1 MIETLRWWLA
11 ATVIGLIAAPYAFRV
26 FRFLPDRGLAFAR
39 ILGILIVVYAMW
51 MLSVLGLLPFG
62 AGAAVLLLSLLAAGG
77 VALAGRDREAIGA
90 HLRTRWPV
98 LVAGEVVF
106 ALFLFG
112 IALTRAYEPAIADT
126 EKLFE
131 FAFFN
136 GVLRSPDMPPADP
149 WYGGEPMSYY
159 YGGYLVVALFTR
171 LTGVIPAIAFNLGV
185 ALTGGLAALSAYGLG
200 ANLVIALRGRGTGL
214 VPAVRS
220 RTAVVAGVVSA
231 LLLMV
236 LASTEGVFELA
247 AAHGW
252 GDAAFYRRL
261 GIENLTGP
269 YDSATW
275 YPSPHWWWWKATRMG
290 SSWNITEFPFFSF
303 LLGDLHA
310 HVMVLPFSVLG
321 FALVL
326 NLVRGGALGSP
337 PLQRSQRPRTRSP
350 LLGPVVAA
358 GYVARRG
365 LFYGS
370 RQPLTTLLL
379 GVLAGMLALI
389 NSWDQP
395 IFLGLLFAAVLVL
408 NIGKDGLTW
417 AALGHAL
424 AFTAPV
430 ALLSFLLYIPF
441 FVHLHPATSGIEP
454 IELSHLPEGVN
465 GEGMVFPPHHFLIF
479 WGPLVLIAGGA
490 VILQAARRRVWR
502 AASEDRSLA
511 IALALTPLFLW
522 AAAVTVFRFVDPAYS
537 DLFDEVR
544 TRATWW
550 SFGSYWLVQL
560 TIVGLIGLGILTT
573 LAEARRPA
581 HVRRAGRLY
590 LLLALTMG
598 FALLHVMELFYVK
611 EPTPARTNTL
621 FKFSYTAWLLLAT
634 AGGAGLI
641 DAVLAWR
648 RARRP
653 SRLLP
658 LWANVTFSV
667 LLLAFVYPVTAMMSR
682 TNGFTGDTTL
692 DGLAALRKS
701 DPHEYETVVWLA
713 SNLKGRP
720 VVLEATGG
728 DYSLGGRIS
737 ARTGLPTVIGWGF
750 HEAQERGG
758 RDFEAKSAEVARRSS
773 DVDTIYNTGNV
784 DEAMTLLRKHRVA
797 YVVVG
802 QPELEKYGA
811 NGGLAKFG
819 EIGHAMY
826 RNRSVT
832 VYAVGAVSDGAAP
845 ELRAPR

>member
-1 MIETLRWWLA
+1 MRPYHETTTRIARWDMIETLRWWLA

-39 ILGILIVVYAMW
+39 VLGILIVVYAMW
-51 MLSVLGLLPFG
+51 MLSVLGLAPFT
-62 AGAAVLLLSLLAAGG
+62 AGSAILLLSLLAVGG
-77 VALAGRDREAIGA
+77 VALAGNDREAITE
-90 HLRTRWPV
+90 HLRTRWPL

-106 ALFLFG
+106 IVFLFG
-112 IALTRAYEPAIADT
+112 IAYTRAYEPAIADT
-126 EKLFE
+126 EKPFE

-136 GVLRSPDMPPADP
+136 GILRSPDMPPADP

-171 LTGVIPAIAFNLGV
+171 LTGVIPSIAFNLGL

-200 ANLVIALRGRGTGL
+200 ANLVIALRGRGSGL

-220 RTAVVAGVVSA
+220 RTAVVAGVLSA

-236 LASTEGVFELA
+236 LSSTEGVFELA
-247 AAHGW
+247 ATRGW

-275 YPSPHWWWWKATRMG
+275 YPSTHWWWWKATRMG
-290 SSWNITEFPFFSF
+290 SGWNITEFPFFSF

-321 FALVL
+321 LALVL
-326 NLVRGGALGSP
+326 NLVRGGERGDWAAV
-337 PLQRSQRPRTRSP
+337 RRSP
-350 LLGPVVAA
+350 WLVV
-358 GYVARRG
+358 
-365 LFYGS
+365 
-370 RQPLTTLLL
+370 LL

-408 NIGKDGLTW
+408 NIGRGGLTW
-417 AALGHAL
+417 RALGGAL

-430 ALLSFLLYIPF
+430 ALLSFVLYIPF
-441 FVHLHPATSGIEP
+441 FVYLHPATSGIAP
-454 IELSHLPEGVN
+454 IELSNLPEGVN

-479 WGPLVLIAGGA
+479 WGPLLLIAGGA
-490 VILQAARRRVWR
+490 VILQAARRRAWR
-502 AASEDRSLA
+502 APPDDRRLA
-511 IALALTPLFLW
+511 AALALAPLFLW
-522 AAAVTVFRFVDPAYS
+522 AAAVSAFRLADPTS
-537 DLFDEVR
+537 GSLFDEIR

-550 SFGSYWLVQL
+550 SFGSYWLVQI
-560 TIVGLIGLGILTT
+560 TIVGLIGLGILTI

-641 DAVLAWR
+641 DALLAWR

-658 LWANVTFSV
+658 LWANVTFAV
-667 LLLAFVYPVTAMMSR
+667 LLLALVYPVTAMMSR

-692 DGLAALRKS
+692 DGLAALRRT
-701 DPHEYETVVWLA
+701 DPDEYDIVTWLA
-713 SNLKGRP
+713 ANLKGRP
-720 VVLEATGG
+720 VILEATGG
-728 DYSLGGRIS
+728 DYSLSARIS
-737 ARTGLPTVIGWGF
+737 ARTGFPTVIGWGF
-750 HEAQERGG
+750 HVAQERGG
-758 RDFEAKSAEVARRSS
+758 RDFEAKSAEVARRAA
-773 DVDTIYNTGNV
+773 DVDTIYTTASA
-784 DEAMTLLRKHRVA
+784 DEAVTLLRRYRVE

-802 QPELEKYGA
+802 RLEVEKYGA
-811 NGGLAKFG
+811 GGLAKFG
-819 EIGHAMY
+819 EIGRAMY

-832 VYAVGAVSDGAAP
+832 VYAVGAASDGAAP